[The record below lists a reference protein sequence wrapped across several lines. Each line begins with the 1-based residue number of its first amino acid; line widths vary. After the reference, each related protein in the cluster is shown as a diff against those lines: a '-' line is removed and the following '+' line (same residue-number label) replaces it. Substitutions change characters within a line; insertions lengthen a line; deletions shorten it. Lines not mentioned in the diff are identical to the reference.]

1 MALSS
6 LRILRSIELVLP
18 LIYKRAYFLYGTSW
32 NVSELNKAL
41 LSPCFSLLKPPFSDQ
56 ILLCISYLLPRRA
69 FGLSPMESFLDP
81 YPTRPLYLQST
92 AMAHSANSSTPSCKM
107 ETCDSR
113 QAVVSALMVLSIYLR
128 YMSIRVHQGNID
140 SIINN
145 PLLILT
151 LLGIFLLMWW
161 ILSGTHGES
170 SSKLPMRQ
178 VSISVIPPQ
187 DLTDRLLS
195 RVDKVHTLVSSLSR
209 YPMAIFILSAACPG
223 RLSFISLS
231 SCAMRHLR

>member
-128 YMSIRVHQGNID
+128 YMSTRVHQ
-140 SIINN
+140 
-145 PLLILT
+145 
-151 LLGIFLLMWW
+151 
-161 ILSGTHGES
+161 GTHGES

-195 RVDKVHTLVSSLSR
+195 RVDKGERFQNNINYTNPVD
-209 YPMAIFILSAACPG
+209 F
-223 RLSFISLS
+223 
-231 SCAMRHLR
+231 